1 MLAVVLMAYFN
12 FYGFVTL
19 SSYMVTK
26 LLCCCMSIHT
36 NIIIIIW
43 HVYCALRHLWDVIL
57 ERGEGWRMVGVRE
70 GGGESGE

>member
-36 NIIIIIW
+36 NNIIIIQ
-43 HVYCALRHLWDVIL
+43 HVYCALGHLWDT
-57 ERGEGWRMVGVRE
+57 M
-70 GGGESGE
+70 